1 MSQHRFTPALRHS
14 GGKSMLAKIRR
25 SVGLAISGG
34 GLVVVLSRV
43 ALGYAG

>member
-1 MSQHRFTPALRHS
+1 M
-14 GGKSMLAKIRR
+14 GGAQAGGEVMMAKIRR